1 MNLIHWAIIDEI
13 DFSFN
18 RVLNPKKRRSQM
30 SKKRDIGDSRSKSYD
45 LLYEQLTVFSIEI
58 GKKLCYE
65 KILDNVQYMFV

>member
-18 RVLNPKKRRSQM
+18 RLLNPQKRRSQM
-30 SKKRDIGDSRSKSYD
+30 SKKRDIGDSRSKSFD

-58 GKKLCYE
+58 GKKLCHE

>member
-18 RVLNPKKRRSQM
+18 RVLNPQKRRSQM

-58 GKKLCYE
+58 GKILCYE